1 MRIAV
6 LNLTGHPLPLFAGL
20 PRTGTQI
27 INWLSTELPEAE
39 FYSVSIEADNEE
51 LPEPDNFDGLIV
63 SGSEHGV
70 YDSRPWMAPLRNLL
84 LKTKQA
90 SKPIYGICFGHQIMA
105 DTFGGKAEMSQIGN
119 VVGARQFDFQGKLND
134 VYVWHRDQVTSAPP
148 DAHVTATAGY
158 CAVGTL
164 SYNFPAASV
173 QFHPEYTE
181 LHLRKMFELASGY
194 FLTTEDVNA
203 AIASFKNVEIDG
215 KLFATEAAD
224 FFRTHS

>member
-20 PRTGTQI
+20 PRAGTQI

-90 SKPIYGICFGHQIMA
+90 SKPIYGICFGQQIMA
-105 DTFGGKAEMSQIGN
+105 DTFGGKAEKSQIGN

-134 VYVWHRDQVTSAPP
+134 VYVWHRDQVTIVPP
-148 DAHVTATAGY
+148 VAHVTATAGY
-158 CAVGTL
+158 CAVGAL
-164 SYNFPAASV
+164 SYDFPAKSV

-181 LHLRKMFELASGY
+181 ANLRKMFKRSVDC
-194 FLTTEDVNA
+194 FLTSEEAEA
-203 AIASFKNVEIDG
+203 AIDSFKNVNID
-215 KLFATEAAD
+215 KELFANEAAN
-224 FFRTHS
+224 FFRLHS

>member
-20 PRTGTQI
+20 PRAGTQI

-90 SKPIYGICFGHQIMA
+90 SKPIYCICFGHQIMA

-148 DAHVTATAGY
+148 EAHVTATAGY
-158 CAVGTL
+158 CAVGAL
-164 SYNFPAASV
+164 
-173 QFHPEYTE
+173 
-181 LHLRKMFELASGY
+181 
-194 FLTTEDVNA
+194 
-203 AIASFKNVEIDG
+203 
-215 KLFATEAAD
+215 
-224 FFRTHS
+224 

>member
-1 MRIAV
+1 
-6 LNLTGHPLPLFAGL
+6 
-20 PRTGTQI
+20 
-27 INWLSTELPEAE
+27 
-39 FYSVSIEADNEE
+39 
-51 LPEPDNFDGLIV
+51 
-63 SGSEHGV
+63 
-70 YDSRPWMAPLRNLL
+70 MAPLRNLL

-90 SKPIYGICFGHQIMA
+90 RKPIYGICFGHQIMA

-158 CAVGTL
+158 CAVGAL

-215 KLFATEAAD
+215 KLFAAEAAD